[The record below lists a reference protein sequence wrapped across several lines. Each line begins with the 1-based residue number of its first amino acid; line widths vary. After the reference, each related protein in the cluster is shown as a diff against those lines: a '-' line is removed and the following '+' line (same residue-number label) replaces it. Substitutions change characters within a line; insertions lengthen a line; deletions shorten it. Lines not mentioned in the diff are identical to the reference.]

1 MVSKRSKS
9 PDEKIWDTRAYFE
22 SLGEPDTPEY
32 EFVHGIGDA
41 TSRSHAMKSYWKHKK
56 SEKRRQEDTRH
67 IKPAL
72 RTLLPS
78 EVQREDQPAGPSQPQ
93 QFQPTEDTSLHPHN
107 SSVSVSNARAPGIAQ
122 QLFSGFNF
130 ALSSALGQDVEF
142 SSFQILA
149 HHHRYFYHWL
159 RSQSISPFRD
169 IWIPID
175 LSNAA
180 SFNGI
185 LAHAA
190 ADLNGRREDE
200 DKSEILKF
208 KTEAIG
214 TINLWLKSSTGAIK
228 DKVVAGVVRL
238 LTFERYWG
246 TRDRFNMHKY
256 GLRQIIDTMGGYQA
270 FHTNWRLQLVV
281 SLLNIV
287 EIEET
292 EAPPLVAYL
301 LQEYE
306 SFVFEL
312 LGLCYVPYQ
321 SSKRYQNLKQLQH
334 AASLKETIQTLQIRR
349 RADKNKYRNALSD
362 RAVIKH
368 LKSLL
373 FIWASVQESEKSSH
387 EALGQKESICLTSL
401 DTFLHQSRQIWASSL
416 NDTLSTIWES
426 FVHMEEHKNLTQF
439 VTIVAGSLVKLSPKA
454 LWGVEECLLRYWDQN
469 DCT

>member
-1 MVSKRSKS
+1 M
-9 PDEKIWDTRAYFE
+9 
-22 SLGEPDTPEY
+22 
-32 EFVHGIGDA
+32 
-41 TSRSHAMKSYWKHKK
+41 
-56 SEKRRQEDTRH
+56 
-67 IKPAL
+67 
-72 RTLLPS
+72 
-78 EVQREDQPAGPSQPQ
+78 
-93 QFQPTEDTSLHPHN
+93 
-107 SSVSVSNARAPGIAQ
+107 
-122 QLFSGFNF
+122 
-130 ALSSALGQDVEF
+130 
-142 SSFQILA
+142 
-149 HHHRYFYHWL
+149 
-159 RSQSISPFRD
+159 
-169 IWIPID
+169 
-175 LSNAA
+175 
-180 SFNGI
+180 
-185 LAHAA
+185 
-190 ADLNGRREDE
+190 
-200 DKSEILKF
+200 
-208 KTEAIG
+208 
-214 TINLWLKSSTGAIK
+214 
-228 DKVVAGVVRL
+228 
-238 LTFERYWG
+238 
-246 TRDRFNMHKY
+246 
-256 GLRQIIDTMGGYQA
+256 
-270 FHTNWRLQLVV
+270 
-281 SLLNIV
+281 
-287 EIEET
+287 
-292 EAPPLVAYL
+292 VAYL